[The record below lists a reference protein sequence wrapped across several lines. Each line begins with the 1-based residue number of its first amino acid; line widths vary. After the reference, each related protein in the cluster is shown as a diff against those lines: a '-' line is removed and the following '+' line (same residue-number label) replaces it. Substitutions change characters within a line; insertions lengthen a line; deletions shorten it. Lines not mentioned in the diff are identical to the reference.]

1 MTFNKKKRMTIHM
14 NYDTL
19 LDVVLI
25 YIYTF
30 IYLFF
35 LIMIIKE
42 NNGVV
47 KSCGTFLGSIS
58 F

>member
-1 MTFNKKKRMTIHM
+1 MTIHM

-42 NNGVV
+42 NNGFV